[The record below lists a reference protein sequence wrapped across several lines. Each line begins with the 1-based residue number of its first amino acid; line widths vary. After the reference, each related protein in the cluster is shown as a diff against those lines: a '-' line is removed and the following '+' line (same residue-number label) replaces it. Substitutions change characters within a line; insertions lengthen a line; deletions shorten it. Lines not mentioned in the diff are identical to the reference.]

1 MVLDLERWATE
12 DMEKRG
18 SKVIGNGGM
27 MGRRE
32 RGERKA
38 VYYAQTTVSSSLCR
52 NKMKE
57 DYRD

>member
-38 VYYAQTTVSSSLCR
+38 VYYAQTTNRMYLMMDAEC
-52 NKMKE
+52 
-57 DYRD
+57 